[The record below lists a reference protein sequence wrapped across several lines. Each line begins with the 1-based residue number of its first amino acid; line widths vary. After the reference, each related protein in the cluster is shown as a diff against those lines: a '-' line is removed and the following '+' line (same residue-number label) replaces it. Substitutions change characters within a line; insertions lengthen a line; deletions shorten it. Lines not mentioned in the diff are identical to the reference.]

1 MFPCWRGVAVFSS
14 IRILSLKFYQ
24 ASGRAMVF
32 YNFCL
37 LWSAQN
43 SAHSQHRAWIIINTI
58 LYFQYTKFECCRVNQ
73 SCIVKFLLKNSFDPN
88 HPLLDSL
95 ESFIKYSLKTLCMPT
110 RMQHVCLF
118 LFWSIVKAKMEVL
131 YHTKPGCRRA
141 VHHGRQRGVREI
153 WLLKGGFKL
162 SWWC

>member
-1 MFPCWRGVAVFSS
+1 MKQVKHGICHKYLIPFLLVYFAGWQFYLLLRPWNLCLNVLKSS
-14 IRILSLKFYQ
+14 TKILCANTVIPAPLFKLLSNVSMLKRCSCIFINYLILSLKFYQ

-73 SCIVKFLLKNSFDPN
+73 SCIVKF
-88 HPLLDSL
+88 PLLDSL
-95 ESFIKYSLKTLCMPT
+95 ESFIKYPL
-110 RMQHVCLF
+110 
-118 LFWSIVKAKMEVL
+118 
-131 YHTKPGCRRA
+131 
-141 VHHGRQRGVREI
+141 
-153 WLLKGGFKL
+153 
-162 SWWC
+162 